1 MQEICVT
8 ENEAGQRLDKLLAK
22 YLKEAPKSFF
32 YKMLRKK
39 NITLN
44 GKKASGSEKL
54 KKGDLVR
61 LYLSDDTIGKFA
73 GKDPAVHSGS
83 RVKLDILYEDRNVLF
98 LDKPVG
104 MLSQK
109 AKETDVSA
117 VEHLIRY
124 LLDTGQMTGEN
135 LKTFRP
141 SVCNRLDRNTSG
153 ILAAGR
159 SLAGLQE
166 MSRFFKE
173 RSVGKYYLCLAYGRI
188 EEERSIQGYLC
199 KEEGKNHVR
208 ICQTERPGSV
218 WIRTEYRPLAV
229 SGDATLL
236 EVHLITGKT
245 HQIRAHLA
253 AYGHPIIGDYK
264 YGIRKINEIYQKQ
277 YGLKSQLLH
286 AYMLRMPDTDG
297 PLGYLSG
304 REFKA
309 PPPKVFQRICR
320 EKFPESFPAFS
331 RLMSDDPG
339 DDQK

>member
-1 MQEICVT
+1 MREINVT

-44 GKKASGSEKL
+44 GKKASGSERL
-54 KKGDLVR
+54 KEGDLVR
-61 LYLSDDTIGKFA
+61 FYLSEETIGKFS
-73 GKDPAVHSGS
+73 GKEPAVRSGS
-83 RVKLDILYEDRNVLF
+83 REKLDILYEDKNVLF
-98 LDKPVG
+98 LNKPVG

-109 AKETDVSA
+109 AAETDVSA

-124 LLDTGQMTGEN
+124 LLDSRQLTVEN

-153 ILAAGR
+153 ILAAGK

-173 RSVGKYYLCLAYGRI
+173 RTVEKYYLCVAYGRM
-188 EEERSIQGYLC
+188 EEEESIQGYLC

-208 ICQTERPGSV
+208 IYQTERPGSV
-218 WIRTEYRPLAV
+218 WIKTGYRPLAA
-229 SGDATLL
+229 GADATLL

-253 AYGHPIIGDYK
+253 AGGHPIIGDYK
-264 YGIRKINEIYQKQ
+264 YGIRKINEIYQRQ

-286 AYMLRMPDTDG
+286 AYRLRMPETDG
-297 PLGYLSG
+297 PLGDLSG

-309 PPPKVFQRICR
+309 SPPEVFQRICE
-320 EKFPESFPAFS
+320 EKFSESFS
-331 RLMSDDPG
+331 VLRG
-339 DDQK
+339 